1 MVSRI
6 VVPLDES
13 AFSEAAIPVAD
24 ELASAIGA
32 EVVLL
37 AAGWGSTVEELQ
49 TYLDSKVT
57 AFAGAVSTAVSPD
70 TFPATAIADA
80 LDSADDAVVMST
92 HGRSGIGR
100 ALLGSVAED
109 VLHRTDQAV
118 MLLGPKVSEFTS
130 FKGRTLAVST
140 DGSPVSS
147 IILPRAAAWA
157 KVLDMTVRI
166 VSVTAAG
173 GTPIGGEE
181 PEILERAV
189 SSAVAYFTELGISA
203 ESASILG
210 GDASESIVDWIDS
223 NDVGLFAMATHGRGG
238 LARTALGST
247 TMKVVHDSPC
257 PVLVQK
263 STR

>member
-13 AFSEAAIPVAD
+13 EFSEAAIPVAD

-32 EVVLL
+32 EVIVL
-37 AAGWGSTVEELQ
+37 AAGWGSTVGELQ
-49 TYLDSKVT
+49 TYLEAKATDFSVPVRT
-57 AFAGAVSTAVSPD
+57 VVSPD
-70 TFPATAIADA
+70 TFPATAIADSI
-80 LDSADDAVVMST
+80 DSPDDAVVMST

-118 MLLGPKVSEFTS
+118 MLLGPRIDRFTT

-140 DGSPVSS
+140 DGSPISA
-147 IILPRAAAWA
+147 IILPRAAVWA
-157 KVLDMTVRI
+157 KSLGMSVCVI
-166 VSVTAAG
+166 SVTAAG
-173 GTPIGGEE
+173 GTPIGGAE
-181 PEILERAV
+181 PESLERAV
-189 SSAVAYFTELGISA
+189 ASAVAYFTELGISA
-203 ESASILG
+203 Q
-210 GDASESIVDWIDS
+210 SESIVGADASQSMLEWINA

-238 LARTALGST
+238 LSRTALGST
-247 TMKVVHDSPC
+247 TMKVVHDARC

-263 STR
+263 PPH